1 VRAEPNIVPSR
12 YRQVAVSAVP
22 SLDPA
27 WLSEHF
33 TGREVYFRTRFIV
46 ARHEDRVAL
55 VEVERE
61 PSEELFAATVSARV
75 VAGPD
80 DCAVVVD
87 EDIDTAVPSQLATA
101 AERVPEARCVVVE
114 GAYSHVSFILNPAPV
129 RIRLVDVVPP
139 GPAKLLDQVQRV
151 LATAEDLPPV
161 VVVPD
166 LVDSRDLLAAAYDVP
181 PSDLLIPCR
190 GSGMVFPGSTVSF
203 LDERPPERPW
213 TLLGC
218 ERSNQIHQWFYGSTP
233 DRVDICPRQWLASGD
248 PSRQTLTRCCL
259 LREGVETHEAAAV
272 VPWGASLAEVR
283 AAIETVIARSGVV
296 WTHI

>member
-1 VRAEPNIVPSR
+1 VRAEPNVVPSR
-12 YRQVAVSAVP
+12 YRQVAVAAVP
-22 SLDPA
+22 TLEPA
-27 WLSEHF
+27 WLAEHF

-46 ARHEDRVAL
+46 ARHGQQVAL

-61 PSEELFAATVSARV
+61 PSDELFAATVSAWV
-75 VAGPD
+75 VAGAD
-80 DCAVVVD
+80 ECAVIVD
-87 EDIDTAVPSQLATA
+87 ETLDTAVPSQLAA
-101 AERVPEARCVVVE
+101 ASEQVPAARCVVVE
-114 GAYSHVSFILNPAPV
+114 GLYSHVSFILNPAPV

-166 LVDSRDLLAAAYDVP
+166 LVDSRDLLAAAYDEP
-181 PSDLLIPCR
+181 PRDLLIPCR
-190 GSGMVFPGSTVSF
+190 GSGMDFPGSTVSF
-203 LDERPPERPW
+203 LDERPAERSW

-233 DRVDICPRQWLASGD
+233 DRVDICPRQWLTADG
-248 PSRQTLTRCCL
+248 PETLTRCCL
-259 LREGVETHEAAAV
+259 LQEGMETKDSSTV

-283 AAIETVIARSGVV
+283 AAIESVVERSEVP